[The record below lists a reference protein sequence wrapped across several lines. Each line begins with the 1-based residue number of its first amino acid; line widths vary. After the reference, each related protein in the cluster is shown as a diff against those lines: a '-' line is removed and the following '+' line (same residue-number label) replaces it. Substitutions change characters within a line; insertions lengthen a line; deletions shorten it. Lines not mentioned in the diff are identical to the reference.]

1 MSHFLNRRDDKVF
14 SSTLKSAQQRGDIC
28 HVRACN
34 TMQVKV
40 TVLRGDI
47 KLNCLQ
53 SPYSAANCSIVIY
66 RVPTQIAFSN
76 SLCSPCFSPV

>member
-34 TMQVKV
+34 TDASQ
-40 TVLRGDI
+40 GHSI
-47 KLNCLQ
+47 KGRHQ
-53 SPYSAANCSIVIY
+53 
-66 RVPTQIAFSN
+66 T
-76 SLCSPCFSPV
+76 